1 MVIGIIVLVGVG
13 IAGVVVGLLSQR
25 RKAAM
30 AKASTVGCADLPL
43 VAGENEPVTLEVVGK
58 AGAGEEPLTAP
69 FSGTPCVWY
78 RTTVTH
84 RYRERRRRE
93 NETEWVTKNEKVAE
107 DTSHEPFSV
116 TDVSGSVRVHPQGA
130 KVIGASESIDR
141 FEHGRP
147 GFQGA
152 PASGSLGE
160 RALSMLG
167 DVLSRQA
174 DNTIGYRYQEWVLRA
189 EGELYVL
196 AGARRDQKGVSWL
209 ERPAS
214 GPFLISTKSEDQL
227 ASRARLGVI
236 LGYGIAA
243 AALAG
248 AVALGVTAALS

>member
-1 MVIGIIVLVGVG
+1 MINGIIVLVGVG
-13 IAGVVVGLLSQR
+13 IAGVVMGALSQR

-30 AKASTVGCADLPL
+30 ARARTIGCADLPN
-43 VAGENEPVTLEVVGK
+43 VAGKNKPVTLEVTGTP
-58 AGAGEEPLTAP
+58 GAGKGMLTAP

-84 RYRERRRRE
+84 RYRERRRGPRDP
-93 NETEWVTKNEKVAE
+93 EWVTKNEKVAE
-107 DTSHEPFSV
+107 EVSQEPISI
-116 TDVSGSVRVHPQGA
+116 TDVSGSGWVYPKGA
-130 KVIGASESIDR
+130 KIIGATETVDR
-141 FEHGRP
+141 FEHGP
-147 GFQGA
+147 LGA
-152 PASGSLGE
+152 KNTPASGSPGE
-160 RALSMLG
+160 RALSMVREAL
-167 DVLSRQA
+167 RRHT